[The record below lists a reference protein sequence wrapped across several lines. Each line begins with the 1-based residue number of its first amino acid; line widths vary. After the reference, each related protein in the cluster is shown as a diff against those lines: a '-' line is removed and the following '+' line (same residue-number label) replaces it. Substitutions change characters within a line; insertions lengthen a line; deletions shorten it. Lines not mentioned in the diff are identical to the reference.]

1 RKSARPCGDRCQ
13 CRQEGRQNAT
23 AAGSSNFGESE
34 GGQEPLPPAT
44 SLRLSASKPT
54 TRTSHDYTHL
64 SSENGL
70 FNRKGRFCFLAG
82 SRKPAACYPVTPAV
96 RSWPCIWSRWPDAGV
111 RGWALGED
119 KHHYRGRFRWS
130 C

>member
-1 RKSARPCGDRCQ
+1 RKSARPCGDRCRR
-13 CRQEGRQNAT
+13 RQEGRQNAT

-34 GGQEPLPPAT
+34 GGQEPLLPTT

-54 TRTSHDYTHL
+54 ARTSHDYTHL

-82 SRKPAACYPVTPAV
+82 SRKPEAGSRLLVTLLPLLF
-96 RSWPCIWSRWPDAGV
+96 
-111 RGWALGED
+111 ALGLAFGHD
-119 KHHYRGRFRWS
+119 GLM
-130 C
+130 